1 VKVINLDYLAS
12 NPLLPHVQEAM
23 IEAIRKNYGNPSSQH
38 QIGDKAATA
47 LAKAREQ
54 VARLI
59 NAPSEK
65 EVVFTSGGTESVN
78 HAVKGVAF
86 ANADKGKHIVTSNI
100 EHNAVLRSLRALKM
114 MDYKV
119 TSVPVDS
126 YGRVNPDDVAKA
138 IKDDTILVTIMHS
151 NNEIGTIQPLAEIA
165 RVTRER
171 KVIFHCDAVDSVGVV
186 PFDVQKLGVDLLSFA
201 ANQFYGPSGVGGL
214 YIRRGTRIWP
224 LIDGGVQENNKRAG
238 TENLIGIIGM
248 GVAAELAVRDM
259 DARLLY
265 ARELKER
272 LIRGLRARIDDIFI
286 NGHPEFS
293 LPNLV
298 SVSIRYIEGE
308 GVVLMLDEE
317 GIAVSTRSACAAGAL
332 QASHVLLSIG
342 RDFADAQGT
351 MVLTFGITTTE
362 EDVDRFMDV
371 LGRVVQ
377 TLRGMSPLYAKAKQA
392 AASSARLAAAE
403 GGIRSVASSQ

>member
-1 VKVINLDYLAS
+1 VNVINLDYLAS
-12 NPLLPHVQEAM
+12 NPLLPQVQEAM

-38 QIGDKAATA
+38 QIGDKAAAA

-100 EHNAVLRSLRALKM
+100 EHNAVLRCLRALKM
-114 MDYKV
+114 TDYKV

-138 IKDDTILVTIMHS
+138 IKDDTVLVTVMHS
-151 NNEIGTIQPLAEIA
+151 NNEIGTIQPIAEIA
-165 RVTRER
+165 KITRER

-186 PFDVQKLGVDLLSFA
+186 PVDVQKLGVDLLSFA

-214 YIRRGTRIWP
+214 YIRRGTRLWP
-224 LIDGGVQENNKRAG
+224 LLDGGVQENNKRAG

-248 GVAAELAVRDM
+248 GVAAELTVRDLE
-259 DARLLY
+259 ARILQ

-272 LIRGLRARIDDIFI
+272 LLRGLQARIQDIII

-351 MVLTFGITTTE
+351 LVLTFGITTTE
-362 EDVDRFMDV
+362 AEIDRFVDQ
-371 LGRVVQ
+371 LETVVR
-377 TLRGMSPLYAKAKQA
+377 TLRSMSPLYAKAKQA
-392 AASSARLAAAE
+392 AVSSARLAAAE
-403 GGIRSVASSQ
+403 GGVR

>member
-23 IEAIRKNYGNPSSQH
+23 IEAIKKNFGNPSSQH

-59 NAPSEK
+59 NAPSDK

-78 HAVKGVAF
+78 HAIKGIAF

-151 NNEIGTIQPLAEIA
+151 NNEIGTIQPIAEIA
-165 RVTRER
+165 RITRER

-186 PFDVQKLGVDLLSFA
+186 PVDVKKLGVDLLSFA
-201 ANQFYGPSGVGGL
+201 ANQFYGPSGIGGL

-248 GVAAELAVRDM
+248 GVAAELAVRDL
-259 DARLLY
+259 DARILY

-272 LIRGLRARIDDIFI
+272 LLRGLQTRIDDIII
-286 NGHPEFS
+286 NGHPEHS

-351 MVLTFGITTTE
+351 LVLTFGMTTTE
-362 EDVDRFMDV
+362 EDVDRFIDV

-392 AASSARLAAAE
+392 AASSAKLAAAE
-403 GGIRSVASSQ
+403 GGIR

>member
-1 VKVINLDYLAS
+1 VKVTNLDYLAS

-23 IEAIRKNYGNPSSQH
+23 IEAINKNYGNPSSQH
-38 QIGDKAATA
+38 QIGDKGAAV

-138 IKDDTILVTIMHS
+138 IRDDTILVTIMHS
-151 NNEIGTIQPLAEIA
+151 NNEIGTIQPIAEIA
-165 RVTRER
+165 RTTRER

-186 PFDVQKLGVDLLSFA
+186 PVDVQKLGVDLLSFA

-259 DARLLY
+259 DARVLY
-265 ARELKER
+265 AKELKER
-272 LIRGLRARIDDIFI
+272 LIRGLQARIDDIII

-362 EDVDRFMDV
+362 EDIDRFIDV
-371 LGRVVQ
+371 LERVVR

-403 GGIRSVASSQ
+403 GGAR